1 MKKILVC
8 DDDEGILE
16 VIKIILEDN
25 KYLVRVL
32 ENCKAIYKKVLEY
45 KPDLIF
51 LDIWMPGINGKE
63 VTKILKREPLT
74 SKIPIIIVSALN
86 DTKKIATEIGADGY
100 LEKPFDMD
108 ELLGVVKRYVN

>member
-1 MKKILVC
+1 M
-8 DDDEGILE
+8 
-16 VIKIILEDN
+16 
-25 KYLVRVL
+25 

-74 SKIPIIIVSALN
+74 SKIPIVIVSALN
-86 DTKKIATEIGADGY
+86 DTKKIAQEVGADGY

-108 ELLGVVKRYVN
+108 ELLGVVKRYLN